1 MIILITVKMA
11 LRSLYANK
19 LRSFLAMLG
28 IIIGVGSVIAM
39 LAIATGAKRDVMQRI
54 ESIGTNILSISPG
67 QRGSHGV
74 MSGSQQNLT
83 VENAKAILEKVDSI
97 DLISPVVNG
106 NSQVKFFNKNSR
118 TSVTGAA
125 VTYSKIRNFEA
136 EKGRFFTEAE
146 VNSMARVAVIGPQTA
161 ENLNFK
167 TENIG
172 ENIKMDGINF
182 KVIGILKSKGDQGW
196 HNPDDNIIVPYT
208 TAMQI
213 LFGLKNLRQIDLQ
226 ATSGADL
233 KKVETDVIKVMRKQ
247 HRINQGMEDD
257 FNVRNQAE
265 FIDMANQS
273 NKTFT
278 ILLGS
283 IASISLLVGGIGIM
297 NIMLVTVT
305 ERTREIGVRK
315 AIGAKDRAILSQF
328 LIEALIMT
336 GIGGLIGLFAGYG
349 ASKVIGSVTDFKT
362 YVDPTSVVLAFS
374 FAVAIGIFFGYYPAR
389 RAAMLDPIQSLY
401 YE

>member
-1 MIILITVKMA
+1 
-11 LRSLYANK
+11 
-19 LRSFLAMLG
+19 
-28 IIIGVGSVIAM
+28 VIAM